1 MSAGGAPAPPPLEA
15 GKGQQRQGARHV
27 PDAREFSWSRG
38 QVEARLANIPPCL
51 VGIEACVRAHHPN
64 RRLKAL
70 GRDACPTSRSDRIK
84 GGSFEPPL
92 LQKRLLTKVPTTVF
106 ATEPSSGLTDEA
118 VAGGIPTIV
127 AAVVAVIVGVRIAE
141 R

>member
-1 MSAGGAPAPPPLEA
+1 MACTDIGKIETCSLWLVSISAAPQCCLL
-15 GKGQQRQGARHV
+15 RQN
-27 PDAREFSWSRG
+27 WSRG

-84 GGSFEPPL
+84 GGPFEPPL
-92 LQKRLLTKVPTTVF
+92 LQKPLLTKVPATVF
-106 ATEPSSGLTDEA
+106 ATEPGSGLTDEA
-118 VAGGIPTIV
+118 VAGGIPAIV
-127 AAVVAVIVGVRIAE
+127 AAVVAVIVGVRTAE